1 MYSLRLKVNNS
12 IYLEVLELLSKFRK
26 EDIEVIEE
34 NMHYISIKE
43 YLENEL
49 KQIQTGKAKYVS
61 TDELNTYLEERI
73 AKYENNNH

>member
-1 MYSLRLKVNNS
+1 
-12 IYLEVLELLSKFRK
+12 
-26 EDIEVIEE
+26 
-34 NMHYISIKE
+34 MHYISIKE

-49 KQIQTGKAKYVS
+49 KQIQSGKAKYVS

>member
-12 IYLEVLELLSKFRK
+12 IYLEVLELLSKFKK
-26 EDIEVIEE
+26 EDIEVVEE
-34 NMHYISIKE
+34 NNQYLSIKE

-49 KQIQTGKAKYVS
+49 KQIQSGKAQYVS
-61 TDELNTYLEERI
+61 VDELNSYLEERI